1 MKKLIVFVAALLVSV
16 ASFAQETNKDANG
29 NTQYGPY
36 ETNGFWDNWV
46 VGLGWNFP
54 STTTGLIWI
63 PGYSQ
68 CGKPFVNGF
77 AIGTELFALK
87 WIEPCYGVRFGWT
100 GMQTYRAP
108 EDDVVNLNYVHVDIL
123 WNISNQFWGYKE
135 DRKFEVSP
143 YLSLAPVLRSG
154 KSLSAGAG
162 AGIFA
167 TYAFNKKWGLFGDF
181 GGILADA
188 HIIGHPADT
197 YNFWKAEIGVTYS
210 FERSN
215 WTRKATTVAA
225 YTAAVAAA
233 KAAADQAAADK
244 DAAEAAKAAAQD
256 SEKALADENQKL
268 KDELA
273 NSHNYGD
280 LFDEPIV
287 AYFEIGQAK
296 LSVKEKEH
304 VKYVTKNIIARGEN
318 VKFTLSGNADSKTGS
333 KKRNQQLSEQRADYV
348 YKMLTEEL
356 GIDGSR
362 FTVKA
367 NGAND
372 IFDSPELNR
381 AVIIEKQ

>member
-1 MKKLIVFVAALLVSV
+1 MKKLIVFAAALLVSLS
-16 ASFAQETNKDANG
+16 AFAQETNRDADG
-29 NTQYGPY
+29 NKVFGPY
-36 ETNGFWDNWV
+36 ETNKFADNWV
-46 VGLGWNFP
+46 IGLGVNFP
-54 STTTGLIWI
+54 STTSGPLWV
-63 PGYSQ
+63 PGVWSV
-68 CGKPFVNGF
+68 GNPLKAFTVG
-77 AIGTELFALK
+77 AELFALK
-87 WIEPCYGVRFGWT
+87 WIEPCYGVRFGYT
-100 GMQTYRAP
+100 GMQTIRSP
-108 EDDVVNLNYVHVDIL
+108 EDDRWNLNYAHIDIM
-123 WNISNQFWGYKE
+123 WNICNAWWGYKE
-135 DRKFEVSP
+135 GRKFEVSP
-143 YLSLAPVLRSG
+143 YLSLAPFMRAVKTLG
-154 KSLSAGAG
+154 TGAG
-162 AGIFA
+162 AGIYA
-167 TYAFNKKWGLFGDF
+167 TLRFSERWGMFGDL
-181 GGILADA
+181 GGIISDGKL
-188 HIIGHPADT
+188 IGHNADN
-197 YNFWKAEIGVTYS
+197 YNFWKAELGLTYALG
-210 FERSN
+210 RTN

-244 DAAEAAKAAAQD
+244 AAAEEAKATAQD
-256 SEKALADENQKL
+256 NEKALADENAKL

-273 NSHNYGD
+273 NNHNYDD

-296 LSVKEKEH
+296 LSAKEKEH

-367 NGAND
+367 NGGND
-372 IFDSPELNR
+372 VFDSPELNR

>member
-1 MKKLIVFVAALLVSV
+1 MKKLIVFAAALLVSLS
-16 ASFAQETNKDANG
+16 AFAQETNRDADG
-29 NTQYGPY
+29 NKVFGPY
-36 ETNGFWDNWV
+36 ETNKFADNWV
-46 VGLGWNFP
+46 IGLGVNFP
-54 STTTGLIWI
+54 STTSGPIWV
-63 PGYSQ
+63 PGVWSV
-68 CGKPFVNGF
+68 GNPLRAFTVG
-77 AIGTELFALK
+77 AELFALK
-87 WIEPCYGVRFGWT
+87 WIEPCYGVRFGYT
-100 GMQTYRAP
+100 GMQTIRSP
-108 EDDVVNLNYVHVDIL
+108 EDDRWNLNYAHIDIM
-123 WNISNQFWGYKE
+123 WNICNAWWGYKE
-135 DRKFEVSP
+135 GRKFEVSP
-143 YLSLAPVLRSG
+143 YLSLAPFMRAVKTLG
-154 KSLSAGAG
+154 TGAG
-162 AGIFA
+162 AGIYA
-167 TYAFNKKWGLFGDF
+167 TLRFSERWGMFGDL
-181 GGILADA
+181 GGIIADGKL
-188 HIIGHPADT
+188 IEHPRDN
-197 YNFWKAEIGVTYS
+197 YNFWKAELGLTYALG
-210 FERSN
+210 RTN
-215 WTRKATTVAA
+215 WTRKATTVGA

-244 DAAEAAKAAAQD
+244 AAADDAKAAAENN
-256 SEKALADENQKL
+256 EKALADENAKL

-273 NSHNYGD
+273 NSHNYDD

-367 NGAND
+367 NGGND
-372 IFDSPELNR
+372 VFDSPELNR

>member
-1 MKKLIVFVAALLVSV
+1 MKKLIVFAAALLVSLS
-16 ASFAQETNKDANG
+16 AFAQETNRDADG
-29 NTQYGPY
+29 NKVFGPY
-36 ETNGFWDNWV
+36 ETNKFADNWV
-46 VGLGWNFP
+46 IGLGVNLP
-54 STTTGLIWI
+54 STTSGPLWV
-63 PGYSQ
+63 PGVWSV
-68 CGKPFVNGF
+68 GNPLKAFTVG
-77 AIGTELFALK
+77 AELFALK
-87 WIEPCYGVRFGWT
+87 WIEPCYGVRFGYT
-100 GMQTYRAP
+100 GMQTIRSP
-108 EDDVVNLNYVHVDIL
+108 EDDRWNLNYAHIDIM
-123 WNISNQFWGYKE
+123 WNICNAWWGYKE
-135 DRKFEVSP
+135 GRKFEVSP
-143 YLSLAPVLRSG
+143 YLSLAPFMRAVKTLG
-154 KSLSAGAG
+154 TGAG
-162 AGIFA
+162 AGIYA
-167 TYAFNKKWGLFGDF
+167 TLRFSERWGMFGDL
-181 GGILADA
+181 GGIISDGKL
-188 HIIGHPADT
+188 IGHNADN
-197 YNFWKAEIGVTYS
+197 YNFWKAELGLTYALG
-210 FERSN
+210 RTN

-244 DAAEAAKAAAQD
+244 AAAEEAKAAAQD
-256 SEKALADENQKL
+256 NEKALADENAKL

-273 NSHNYGD
+273 NNHNYDD

-296 LSVKEKEH
+296 LSAKEKEH

-367 NGAND
+367 NGGND
-372 IFDSPELNR
+372 VFDSPELNR